1 MLWGIWVF
9 KIYPTQN
16 FSKTFQVLWP
26 IHLLVLGSVL
36 VSSTAQ
42 NSSFMRHDSILSL
55 HSHSAF
61 PSPLSTTHPLRIF
74 KNMWV
79 VSPEWLLLLFSHW
92 VMSNSL
98 WPHELQHTR
107 FPCPSLSPR
116 VCSNSCPLSQWY
128 HPTISSSV
136 TPFSSCPQSSPAS
149 VSFPVNQLFTP
160 GGQSIGATASAW
172 VLPMNIQGW
181 FPLG

>member
-16 FSKTFQVLWP
+16 FSKTFQVLRP

-98 WPHELQHTR
+98 WPYELQHTR

-116 VCSNSCPLSQWY
+116 VCSNSCPLNFQGKNTRVGCHFVSREASQPRDGTLVY
-128 HPTISSSV
+128 L
-136 TPFSSCPQSSPAS
+136 SPA
-149 VSFPVNQLFTP
+149 LA
-160 GGQSIGATASAW
+160 GGFYHWAI
-172 VLPMNIQGW
+172 
-181 FPLG
+181 